1 MIYILEIVLSGLLG
15 IAIGYLIST
24 LFVKDYSLKGVMK
37 VVCRF
42 FNPLCHKN
50 HTNEYIWAV
59 MCDGDK
65 NCSVMKGDK
74 MVDMIDMI
82 KCAMKK
88 HFNDDFNTDFSIIPA
103 AAFVLYTDELS
114 YKDRC
119 KAYRDVRDAIR
130 KYKKIK

>member
-1 MIYILEIVLSGLLG
+1 
-15 IAIGYLIST
+15 
-24 LFVKDYSLKGVMK
+24 
-37 VVCRF
+37 
-42 FNPLCHKN
+42 
-50 HTNEYIWAV
+50 

-88 HFNDDFNTDFSIIPA
+88 HFIDDFNTDFSIIPA
-103 AAFVLYTDELS
+103 AAFVLYADELS

-130 KYKKIK
+130 EYKKNK